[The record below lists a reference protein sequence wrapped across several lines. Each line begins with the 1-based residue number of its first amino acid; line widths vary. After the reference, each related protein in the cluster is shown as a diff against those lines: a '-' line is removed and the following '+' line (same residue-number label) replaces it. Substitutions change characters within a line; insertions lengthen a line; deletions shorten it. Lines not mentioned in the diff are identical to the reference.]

1 MYLLLYQARTE
12 KFVLVFQYIL
22 QSTFLANGQ
31 VFFYKH
37 AWKSVNYGFVALE
50 KQKQL
55 TFFFL
60 WKGSQE
66 GKIKYELRQM
76 CFMYCARLHARM

>member
-55 TFFFL
+55 TFFF
-60 WKGSQE
+60 
-66 GKIKYELRQM
+66 YEKEVRKAKLNM
-76 CFMYCARLHARM
+76 S